1 VTTHARLH
9 SRTFNLARRQMQLT
23 LTTMESAS
31 LLIRINMRRHL
42 CQRIKLVESRKNKSI
57 LNSSMMEF
65 SMNSVAFRV
74 IQCTYRTKAQ
84 TTQAVPS
91 QVTVTT
97 RINSSSGHNR
107 PVPPTICKAWNKAT
121 LEICNSI
128 RWAMKPNTTTCLRT
142 ADNSS
147 KLIALNK
154 TCRCP

>member
-1 VTTHARLH
+1 
-9 SRTFNLARRQMQLT
+9 MQLT

-31 LLIRINMRRHL
+31 LLIRINMQLHL

-84 TTQAVPS
+84 TTQVVPS
-91 QVTVTT
+91 QVTLTT
-97 RINSSSGHNR
+97 SSNNSRSGHGR
-107 PVPPTICKAWNKAT
+107 PVRPTIRKALNKVT

-147 KLIALNK
+147 KLIASNK